1 MVKKMKKD
9 SAGKELRLL
18 LLGMGMVVGG
28 LFLLFNQLQVSTMWG
43 GNVTF
48 FGLLGSGVP
57 SGIIIIPLVIGVF
70 LMVVFP
76 KSIWPKILSGF
87 SVLIIILAVIDSV
100 KITYKS
106 TSFFVFILMILLIF
120 IGAGLCL
127 RVLLGTNKND
137 KE

>member
-1 MVKKMKKD
+1 VKKD
-9 SAGKELRLL
+9 SAGKDLMLL
-18 LLGMGMVVGG
+18 LLGIGMLVGG
-28 LFLLFNQLQVSTMWG
+28 LFLLFNQLEVHTMWG
-43 GNVTF
+43 SNVTF
-48 FGLLGSGVP
+48 FGVLGSGVP
-57 SGIIIIPLVIGVF
+57 SGVIIIPLIIGVF

-76 KSIWPKILSGF
+76 KSIWPKILTAL

-106 TSFFVFILMILLIF
+106 TSFFVFIMMIMLIF

-127 RVLLGTNKND
+127 RILLGTHKSD

>member
-1 MVKKMKKD
+1 MKNN
-9 SAGKELRLL
+9 AGRELMLL

-28 LFLLFNQLQVSTMWG
+28 LFLLFNQLEVRTSWG

-48 FGLLGSGVP
+48 FGMLGKGVP
-57 SGIIIIPLVIGVF
+57 SGLIIIPLIIGVF

-76 KSIWPKILSGF
+76 KSIWPKILSAL

-100 KITYKS
+100 NIVFKS
-106 TSFFVFILMILLIF
+106 TSFFVFIMMIMLIF

-127 RVLLGTNKND
+127 RTLLGTKNSNK
-137 KE
+137 E